1 MSNAAENLAPQPYAA
16 ELVELD
22 SAEQQLAELRAKYGN
37 VPDYTTKA
45 GYAEGKKAIQALTKM
60 RTGTDKARLAIT
72 KPHRE
77 FIDAVNQRAKSLIG
91 EVEQLEQPHRDAKR
105 EVDEAEQRKKE
116 ERIAKLRERLAK
128 EVTSYLDTAHG
139 LDSTSLADLIDAA
152 EGIDTE
158 GYFDITTEAED
169 EKARVIRELKAMHDQ
184 ALQREQ
190 LAAERAEL
198 EREKA
203 ELARLRA
210 ERDAA
215 TVPAQDVADAGELI
229 EQHRQAAQA
238 PTPAD
243 PLTEREA
250 SVTPFDGEREGDP
263 NADKYWFGDGAAEP
277 FSDAGELSPYDEA
290 LADLQTAGLEVSDAV
305 AALAAIQSGSVRHIT
320 FTE

>member
-1 MSNAAENLAPQPYAA
+1 MSNAAENLTPQPYAA

-77 FIDAVNQRAKSLIG
+77 FIDAVNQRAKALIG
-91 EVEQLEQPHRDAKR
+91 EVEQLEAPHRDAKK

-139 LDSTSLADLIDAA
+139 LDSTALADLITEA
-152 EGIDTE
+152 EGLDTE
-158 GYFDITTEAED
+158 GYFDITNEAED
-169 EKARVIRELKAMHDQ
+169 EAARVVRELKAMHDQ

-203 ELARLRA
+203 ELERLK
-210 ERDAA
+210 
-215 TVPAQDVADAGELI
+215 AQ
-229 EQHRQAAQA
+229 QA
-238 PTPAD
+238 PEPAD
-243 PLTEREA
+243 PLTEEEA
-250 SVTPFDGEREGDP
+250 SATPFDDAGLGELDD
-263 NADKYWFGDGAAEP
+263 ADLGEPDAFGD
-277 FSDAGELSPYDEA
+277 A
-290 LADLQTAGLEVSDAV
+290 LADLQTAGLEVSQAV
-305 AALAAIQSGSVRHIT
+305 AVLSAIQSGSVRHIT

>member
-16 ELVELD
+16 ELVELVD
-22 SAEQQLAELRAKYGN
+22 AEQQLADLRAKYGN

-198 EREKA
+198 ERARA
-203 ELARLRA
+203 ELERLK
-210 ERDAA
+210 
-215 TVPAQDVADAGELI
+215 AQ
-229 EQHRQAAQA
+229 Q
-238 PTPAD
+238 TPAGPD
-243 PLTEREA
+243 FGPDIGGGPEQPLTAEEA
-250 SVTPFDGEREGDP
+250 GATPFDDADLGE
-263 NADKYWFGDGAAEP
+263 ASA
-277 FSDAGELSPYDEA
+277 YDEA
-290 LADLQTAGLEVSDAV
+290 LADLQRAGLEVSDAV
-305 AALAAIQSGSVRHIT
+305 AALAAIQSGSVRHIA